1 MACVSRNLQQTER
14 FTLKYHLLNLVST
27 LAALATRIADR
38 LAVLAAR
45 SAESTDL
52 IAVKANRAAF
62 DCGVQ
67 IVQAETDVAEEAQRV
82 AYTAYQSARSNFQ
95 DKAWV
100 GVEKLAKLR
109 AKHALAESSVL
120 QC

>member
-1 MACVSRNLQQTER
+1 M
-14 FTLKYHLLNLVST
+14 KYRLLNLAST

-38 LAVLAAR
+38 LTVLAAR

-52 IAVKANRAAF
+52 IAVKADRAAL

-67 IVQAETDVAEEAQRV
+67 IVQAEKDAAAEVQRV
-82 AYTAYQSARSNFQ
+82 AYTAYQRARSNLQ
-95 DKAWV
+95 DKSWV
-100 GVEKLAKLR
+100 AIEKLAKLR